1 MDIKTLITAAL
12 KNTSNAYVI
21 RDAGSY
27 VVGHTRDKA
36 DEAGGEAIK
45 AFLQGLDWQE
55 VTRGVRSDGLGFG
68 QCRYVVASV
77 PDGTEAWEC
86 IAEWG
91 SLTPAQKEAVE
102 VRRSPHASSVTGYL
116 NELISK
122 EIKPVKATQVVLAL
136 GNGSVPMEEA
146 TEENAAVFFWAPG
159 RWTKFCVI
167 TDNMAEDK
175 GLIPPYATVKL
186 EG

>member
-12 KNTSNAYVI
+12 RNTSSAYVI

-27 VVGHTRDKA
+27 VAGHTRDKQ
-36 DEAGGEAIK
+36 DLAGGSAIK
-45 AFLQGLDWQE
+45 HFLSCLDWQE
-55 VTRGVRSDGLGFG
+55 VTVGVRADGLGYG

-77 PDGTEAWEC
+77 PEGTEAWEC

-91 SLTPAQKEAVE
+91 SLTSTQKEAVE
-102 VRRSPHASSVTGYL
+102 VRRSPHAASVTGYL

-122 EIKPVKATQVVLAL
+122 EIKPAMTTQVVMAL
-136 GNGSVPMEEA
+136 GNGRAPMDEA
-146 TEENAAVFFWAPG
+146 TEETAAVFFWSPG
-159 RWTKFCVI
+159 RFTKFCVI
-167 TDNMAEDK
+167 SDEMAENKD
-175 GLIPPYATVKL
+175 LIPDHATVKL

>member
-1 MDIKTLITAAL
+1 MDINILITAAL

-21 RDAGSY
+21 RDAGSF
-27 VVGHTRDKA
+27 VAGHTRDKA

-45 AFLQGLDWQE
+45 AFLAGLDWQE
-55 VTRGVRSDGLGFG
+55 VTSGVRADGMGFG

-77 PDGTEAWEC
+77 PDNVDAWEC
-86 IAEWG
+86 IAEWRA
-91 SLTPAQKEAVE
+91 LTPEQKEAVE
-102 VRRSPHASSVTGYL
+102 VRRSPHASSVTGYM

-122 EIKPVKATQVVLAL
+122 EIKPAMTTQVVMAL
-136 GNGSVPMEEA
+136 GNGSAPMDDA
-146 TEENAAVFFWAPG
+146 TEETAAVFFWAPG

-167 TDNMAEDK
+167 TDNMAEDR
-175 GLIPPYATVKL
+175 GLIPDYATVKL